1 MEMVKQAIEKF
12 AFKPTGPYRIQK
24 EFTERD
30 TEGKC
35 ISVWMLLVADISLK
49 RDALSDAKRFLENG
63 NFEAVR
69 VLDANNN
76 VVFEKRQTNSEA
88 LQNDA
93 RFMGMVRILASYPR
107 VGTNIVHAV
116 CAMLKQ
122 EYSDKFPVAR
132 KDEWAPDEDEALRI
146 LIHLGVPGNERIGE
160 ILGRTESAVT
170 HRAKRIH
177 VPERAGIKRDKIF

>member
-1 MEMVKQAIEKF
+1 MAKQAVEKF

-24 EFTERD
+24 KVGVD
-30 TEGKC
+30 TEGNSKWDL
-35 ISVWMLLVADISLK
+35 IDSEILLK
-49 RDALSDAKRFLENG
+49 RDALSDAKKFLDNG
-63 NFEAVR
+63 NFEAIR
-69 VLDANNN
+69 VVDDNNN
-76 VVFEKRQTNSEA
+76 VVFEKSQTNSEA

-116 CAMLKQ
+116 CALLKQ

-132 KDEWAPDEDEALRI
+132 KDEWSADEDEALKI

-160 ILGRTESAVT
+160 ILGRSESAVT
-170 HRAKRIH
+170 HRAKRIQ
-177 VPERAGIKRDKIF
+177 VPERATIKRDKLF